1 MHAPL
6 LWGRVFNKIMKKI
19 IFFFLN
25 FQNKRVRLLIIQ
37 SYMKTWIHKS
47 QHIRIQIYGLYQLYV
62 ISGNY
67 KYGLS
72 VIGICQSIH
81 KAQNSVVA
89 ADILRWCELLPRTKY
104 LFALVVPCHVPSYI
118 RKLIFE
124 QYYYF
129 ILGTLFG
136 PKKTKQNVFHVI
148 VQKSY
153 QKKKMLA
160 LFSEPLGWLK
170 YYRKLQISTF
180 RINWVATGYELDPSS
195 EREGTDQW
203 SRWKV
208 YQPLADLSM
217 Y

>member
-1 MHAPL
+1 
-6 LWGRVFNKIMKKI
+6 
-19 IFFFLN
+19 
-25 FQNKRVRLLIIQ
+25 
-37 SYMKTWIHKS
+37 MKTWIHKS

-153 QKKKMLA
+153 QKKNVSFIQWTSRMI
-160 LFSEPLGWLK
+160 EI
-170 YYRKLQISTF
+170 LQETTNINVSNQLSG
-180 RINWVATGYELDPSS
+180 NWVRAGS
-195 EREGTDQW
+195 
-203 SRWKV
+203 K
-208 YQPLADLSM
+208 
-217 Y
+217 